1 MTNLSRVALAAMWLA
16 LFYVTLHAGQ
26 ALGWDKAG
34 DVFFG
39 DMAHPWR
46 AQFNVDF
53 GFHLLV
59 VAAWMAWH
67 ASSRWL
73 GALFVVLAVLGGGVF
88 TFLYLLVQSV
98 RLRGNVAAVLLGRHY
113 PGQGGTR

>member
-1 MTNLSRVALAAMWLA
+1 MTNLFRLALAAMWLA
-16 LFYVTLHAGQ
+16 LLYVTIAAGQ

-53 GFHLLV
+53 GFHLLI
-59 VAAWMAWH
+59 VAAWMLWH
-67 ASSRWL
+67 ARSRWW
-73 GALFVVLAVLGGGVF
+73 GALFAVLAVMGGGLF
-88 TFLYLLVQSV
+88 TFAYLLVRTI
-98 RLRGNVAAVLLGRHY
+98 RLRGDIAAVLLGRHDH
-113 PGQGGTR
+113 GAGAGR